1 MVPVIELIETDLAAE
16 CIAVNSEQAGC
27 ARLISP
33 RPIQYAFYEFLF
45 EFVDS
50 FVELNAA
57 LDHLADQ
64 GFQLIFH
71 RRTLRTRV
79 FAGGTSRPRDLVEFV
94 AR

>member
-1 MVPVIELIETDLAAE
+1 MVPVIELIEVDLAAE
-16 CIAVNSEQAGC
+16 SVPVNPEQTRG
-27 ARLISP
+27 ARLIP
-33 RPIQYAFYEFLF
+33 AGPVQNAFNKFFF
-45 EFVDS
+45 EFVDC
-50 FVELNAA
+50 FVELNAS
-57 LDHLADQ
+57 LHHLADQ